1 MHTRP
6 VALILSGLLLCAAGA
21 PADDQ
26 KHTPIHPFGLSAGDK
41 IRVWS
46 SGGKG
51 SLAAET
57 AIITAA
63 DHTGMMVVVRDDAR
77 LLPFETVTRLEVQ
90 RGQSWAR
97 RGAVLGF
104 TVGAL
109 LGSWL
114 LADELSDGNADT
126 DDRIRQGLL
135 LGATGAVVGA
145 ISGGVLHPR
154 RWESVSIESVRPRPA
169 ASGPSVSFRF

>member
-1 MHTRP
+1 VDTRP
-6 VALILSGLLLCAAGA
+6 VALLLSGLLLCAAGA

-26 KHTPIHPFGLSAGDK
+26 PRPAIHPFGLSAGDK
-41 IRVWS
+41 VRVWA

-57 AIITAA
+57 ATITAT
-63 DHTGMMVVVRDDAR
+63 DHTGMMVVVRDQAR

-90 RGQSWAR
+90 RGKSWAK

-104 TVGAL
+104 AVGAV

-114 LADELSDGNADT
+114 LADELSDGSADA
-126 DDRIRQGLL
+126 DDRVRQGLL
-135 LGATGAVVGA
+135 LGATGAVVGG
-145 ISGGVLHPR
+145 ISGGVLHPP

-169 ASGPSVSFRF
+169 ASGPSMSFRF